1 LNRHLIDRIALA
13 GLAFALIAPLPA
25 GARDQAARV
34 ARILKATP
42 LIDGHND
49 WAETA
54 RDEAGDKRW
63 TLDLTALPAPYNTDI
78 TRLKAGMVGGQFW
91 SVFVDAD
98 KPGLVQ
104 VEQTL
109 EQVDWVK
116 SIIARYPGTF
126 ELARTAADVRR
137 IHAQG
142 KIASM
147 IGVEGGGQIDG
158 NMSVLR
164 AYRDLGAS
172 YLTLTHVKTISWA
185 DSATDNP
192 QHNGLTP
199 LGKQVVHELNRL
211 GMLVDLSHVSEATMR
226 DALAVSKAP
235 VIFSHSSA
243 RGIDGHTRNVS
254 DDILKRVAANGGVVM
269 VNFAEPYISEPY
281 RLWAAEA
288 AAEKTRLNAPP
299 YGGLFV
305 GEPDRAA
312 AAYADWLKAHPTPRV
327 TLTQVADHIDY
338 IAKVAGVDHVGLG
351 SDFDGVGN
359 QLPDGLSSVA
369 TYPALLAELLRRGWS
384 DVDVAKLAGGNVLR
398 VMDQAERV
406 ARDMAREP
414 FFTPPVAR

>member
-1 LNRHLIDRIALA
+1 
-13 GLAFALIAPLPA
+13 
-25 GARDQAARV
+25 
-34 ARILKATP
+34 
-42 LIDGHND
+42 
-49 WAETA
+49 
-54 RDEAGDKRW
+54 
-63 TLDLTALPAPYNTDI
+63 
-78 TRLKAGMVGGQFW
+78 
-91 SVFVDAD
+91 
-98 KPGLVQ
+98 
-104 VEQTL
+104 
-109 EQVDWVK
+109 
-116 SIIARYPGTF
+116 
-126 ELARTAADVRR
+126 
-137 IHAQG
+137 
-142 KIASM
+142 
-147 IGVEGGGQIDG
+147 
-158 NMSVLR
+158 
-164 AYRDLGAS
+164 
-172 YLTLTHVKTISWA
+172 
-185 DSATDNP
+185 
-192 QHNGLTP
+192 
-199 LGKQVVHELNRL
+199 
-211 GMLVDLSHVSEATMR
+211 MLVDLSHVSEATMR

-269 VNFAEPYISEPY
+269 VNFAEPYISEAY

-384 DVDVAKLAGGNVLR
+384 EVDVAKLAGGNVLR
-398 VMDQAERV
+398 VMDQVERV
-406 ARDMAREP
+406 ARDMAKEP